1 MLPAFS
7 LFFKS
12 FPPHPSTPKP
22 HSWVYVVSPEDLSNL
37 QLTHGN
43 LQSHIFNC
51 VIVDCVQNLSYEW
64 ALKSWF
70 SGFYNQIS

>member
-1 MLPAFS
+1 MLPASS
-7 LFFKS
+7 LFLKS